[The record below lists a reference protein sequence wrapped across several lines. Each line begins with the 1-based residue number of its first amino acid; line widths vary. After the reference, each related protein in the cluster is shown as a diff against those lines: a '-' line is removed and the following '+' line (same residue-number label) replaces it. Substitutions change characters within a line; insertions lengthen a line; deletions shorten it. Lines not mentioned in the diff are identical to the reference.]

1 LYIKKKYCVIARDA
15 GGANQLS
22 CWSKKK
28 KKVINFSIVGPSKKF
43 FFKRLGKFNNLNFKS
58 AINNSEVVIC
68 GTGGGEYEKK
78 AMLYAKQNNKKL
90 IVWLDHWIL
99 YKKRLTLAKKK
110 IIPHEIWVTDKHAL
124 KIAKKT
130 FNCKIVLKP
139 DYYYRSCS
147 NKKKMKISNKLNL
160 LYLLG
165 RINAR
170 GYKNNKFGKIE
181 ISAFKNFIK
190 ATNLIKKKIR
200 VLVRLH
206 PSTKRELLNK
216 VIPNNKIFDYSNK
229 NLIDDINYAN
239 YVFGANSAS
248 LYYALKL
255 DKKVINCISISKDF
269 VLPFRKLIKLKE
281 FIKNLND

>member
-99 YKKRLTLAKKK
+99 YKKRLTFAKKK

-165 RINAR
+165 RINAQ

-190 ATNLIKKKIR
+190 AANFIKKKTKI
-200 VLVRLH
+200 LVRLH
-206 PSTKRELLNK
+206 PSTKKEFLNK
-216 VIPNNKIFDYSNK
+216 FISNNKIFDYSNK
-229 NLIDDINYAN
+229 DLIEDLNYAN

-248 LYYALKL
+248 LYYALRLK
-255 DKKVINCISISKDF
+255 KKVINCISSSKDL
-269 VLPFRKLIKLKE
+269 VLPFSNFLKLNE